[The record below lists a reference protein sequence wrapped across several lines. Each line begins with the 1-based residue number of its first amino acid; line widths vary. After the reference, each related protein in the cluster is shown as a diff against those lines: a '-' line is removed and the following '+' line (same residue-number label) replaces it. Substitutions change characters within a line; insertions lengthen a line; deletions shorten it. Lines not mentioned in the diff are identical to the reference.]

1 MTEAIVAGAIA
12 GAVAGAIVALAVA
25 LTTRQLDGRSRSIVV
40 RSSQTYRRTA
50 GGPVPPEARGPQQGE
65 GLGGALTRH
74 VSFSFDLLDESGKR
88 VLAIAQDEAVQMNH
102 NYIGTEHLLL
112 GLLRGDADGPAGR
125 ALTRLGVTLD
135 KARTAARFIIGQGDT
150 PTSPSEITMSPR
162 TRKVLELAMDEARQ
176 LGHAKAG
183 AAEICL
189 GLIREGQ
196 GIASGIIE
204 SLGVTLDAAR
214 NAVLAELAGQ
224 PSPPPARPDP
234 RPSQTQGPR
243 ERRASYLGPFDR
255 FNDRAKR
262 VLALAQDEAIRFDHN
277 YIGPEHLLMGLVREG
292 EGVAAKV
299 LESLGVELSRTRR
312 EVENLIGRGE
322 GTTSPSEITLIPR
335 TKKIIELAI
344 DEARRLG
351 HSHVGTEHLLLGLV
365 REGLGTN
372 AGAIL
377 KAQGVD
383 LETVRNTV
391 IARISGEPGPGQ
403 PS

>member
-12 GAVAGAIVALAVA
+12 GAVAGAIVALGVA
-25 LTTRQLDGRSRSIVV
+25 LTMRRRDGGWRTYTERSTH
-40 RSSQTYRRTA
+40 TYRRS
-50 GGPVPPEARGPQQGE
+50 
-65 GLGGALTRH
+65 
-74 VSFSFDLLDESGKR
+74 SFSFDLLDESGTR
-88 VLAIAQDEAVQMNH
+88 VLAIAQDEAIQMNH

-135 KARTAARFIIGQGDT
+135 KARAAARFIIGQGDA

-162 TRKVLELAMDEARQ
+162 TRKVLELAMDEARM
-176 LGHAKAG
+176 LGHTKAG

-196 GIASGIIE
+196 GIASGIME

-214 NAVLAELAGQ
+214 NAVRAELAGQ
-224 PSPPPARPDP
+224 PSPPQARPDP
-234 RPSQTQGPR
+234 RPAQTGDPR
-243 ERRASYLGPFDR
+243 EQRGSYLGPFDR

-262 VLALAQDEAIRFDHN
+262 VLALSQDEAIRFNHN

-299 LESLGVELSRTRR
+299 LESLGVELSRTRQ
-312 EVENLIGRGE
+312 EVENLIGRGDA
-322 GTTSPSEITLIPR
+322 TTSPSEITLIPR

-391 IARISGEPGPGQ
+391 IARISGESGPGQ

>member
-1 MTEAIVAGAIA
+1 VTEAIVAGAIA
-12 GAVAGAIVALAVA
+12 GAVAGAVVALVVAVTMRRRDGGWRA
-25 LTTRQLDGRSRSIVV
+25 YTARSGPSRQWQGRAESVHMSHA
-40 RSSQTYRRTA
+40 YTA
-50 GGPVPPEARGPQQGE
+50 DSPSVPLRYS
-65 GLGGALTRH
+65 
-74 VSFSFDLLDESGKR
+74 SFSFDALDDSGKR
-88 VLAIAQDEAVQMNH
+88 VLAIAQDEAIRMNH

-135 KARTAARFIIGQGDT
+135 KARTAARFIIGQGDA
-150 PTSPSEITMSPR
+150 PTSPSEITLSPR
-162 TRKVLELAMDEARQ
+162 TRKVLELAMDEARK

-214 NAVLAELAGQ
+214 NAVIGELAGQ
-224 PSPPPARPDP
+224 PAPPPARPDP
-234 RPSQTQGPR
+234 RPAQTPGSR
-243 ERRASYLGPFDR
+243 EREGSYQGPFDR

-262 VLALAQDEAIRFDHN
+262 VLALAQDEAIRFNHN
-277 YIGPEHLLMGLVREG
+277 YIGPEHLLLGLVREG
-292 EGVAAKV
+292 EGVAARV
-299 LESLGVELSRTRR
+299 LTGLNVDLARTRR
-312 EVENLIGRGE
+312 EVESLIGRGDA
-322 GTTSPSEITLIPR
+322 TTSPSEIALIPR

-344 DEARRLG
+344 DEARQLG

-365 REGLGTN
+365 REPGSN

-383 LETVRNTV
+383 LETVRQKV
-391 IARISGEPGPGQ
+391 IASFSGEPGAG
-403 PS
+403 PSS